1 MYLGC
6 MSLVRQMFLL
16 PSVSCNVLSHWDNT
30 HAYNLTYNS
39 SSTLDISTIAFHGSW
54 LFTCFIFVIMFSCFS
69 FYNHAVLMDV
79 SLGIIYKLF
88 YYCMFLL
95 YKLSLSLYSIHSRV
109 YSSLKDCFYPQ
120 LKAHCKTDNHPSHGY
135 HHRTDSLMMISI
147 HCYHR
152 HLYFYKPRQ
161 NSFTSA
167 SVSFGFVFQDLLYTH
182 EELL

>member
-1 MYLGC
+1 MSYLTGITHMPITSPTTVAALLISAQLLFMDLGC
-6 MSLVRQMFLL
+6 SPVSSLSSCFL
-16 PSVSCNVLSHWDNT
+16 
-30 HAYNLTYNS
+30 
-39 SSTLDISTIAFHGSW
+39 AFH
-54 LFTCFIFVIMFSCFS
+54 FITI
-69 FYNHAVLMDV
+69 AVLMDV
-79 SLGIIYKLF
+79 SLGILYKLF

-95 YKLSLSLYSIHSRV
+95 YELSLSLYSIHSRV

-120 LKAHCKTDNHPSHGY
+120 LKAHCKTDSHPSHGY
-135 HHRTDSLMMISI
+135 HHRTDILMMISI